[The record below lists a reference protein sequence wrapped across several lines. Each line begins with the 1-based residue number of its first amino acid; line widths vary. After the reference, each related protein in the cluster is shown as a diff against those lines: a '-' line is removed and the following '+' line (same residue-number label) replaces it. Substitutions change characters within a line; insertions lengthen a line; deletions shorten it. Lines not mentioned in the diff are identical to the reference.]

1 MLFQIIELY
10 YTLYNIVR
18 TVFPNPSRALWT
30 KELIDSHQIK
40 NFELNVF
47 KIHPSK
53 VFSFFQHHKRW
64 LGLC

>member
-30 KELIDSHQIK
+30 KELIVTAIRLK
-40 NFELNVF
+40 ILN
-47 KIHPSK
+47 
-53 VFSFFQHHKRW
+53 
-64 LGLC
+64 